1 MASSLVDHLTASGG
15 GEPAGFLNDIVEQL
29 WPNICV
35 AGANM
40 TKDIVEPILAST
52 LPGPLA
58 NLRFVKLDLGHV
70 PIRFSNVD
78 VHKTESNGIK
88 LDMDMNWEGVCDIEL
103 DGKMVPKVVSFSCTP
118 PCLTRAAANQNTG
131 Y

>member
-1 MASSLVDHLTASGG
+1 MASSLIDHLTASGG

-35 AGANM
+35 AGAQM
-40 TKDIVEPILAST
+40 TKDIVEPILKST

-58 NLRFVKLDLGHV
+58 NLRFVKLDLGNV

-78 VHKTESNGIK
+78 VHKTTSQGIK

-103 DGKMVPKVVSFSCTP
+103 DGNMVPKVVGLPCTP
-118 PCLTRAAANQNTG
+118 MSDLS
-131 Y
+131 YI